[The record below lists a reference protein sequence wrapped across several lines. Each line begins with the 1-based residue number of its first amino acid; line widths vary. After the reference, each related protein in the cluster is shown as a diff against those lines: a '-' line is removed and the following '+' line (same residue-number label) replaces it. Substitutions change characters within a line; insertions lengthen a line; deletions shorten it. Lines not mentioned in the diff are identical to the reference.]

1 MLDVR
6 SEIDIIGLFVRQPN
20 KGISSARFVLKPN
33 YLMKKIYLHKVEKQI
48 ARHNTIRDINKQIV
62 LNYVRA
68 RAPIS
73 RAEIARET
81 SLQRS
86 TVSAIIDDLQLE
98 GLIEEIGTGDSTGGR
113 KPTLLRLK
121 TGTPVAI
128 GVDVTPRETTVVLSD
143 LAGNLLETEEFP
155 TSSDINYM
163 NKQILAKVSNFV
175 DLYPEANLEVGISVP
190 GIADQ
195 TSGEIL
201 YVPYFQWSNWDIG
214 RQITEQTGMEV
225 VIENDANAV
234 ALAELWFGNE
244 EIRRTR
250 NVVMVF
256 VGEGIGTGIVI
267 DGQVY
272 RGENGAA
279 GEFGHMFVSENA
291 PVTCSCGRRDC
302 WEAHAS
308 EKALLQRYASSNGS
322 AGQGSID
329 IDHLIGLAQNGE
341 ARAIN
346 KLKENAKYLGIGISN
361 LLIGFSP
368 QAVVISG
375 SITKAWDMIKDEI
388 EEAGRRSIRQ
398 EVKTTKIVPS
408 ALGDRPSILG
418 SISLVLARK
427 FASAN

>member
-1 MLDVR
+1 M
-6 SEIDIIGLFVRQPN
+6 GLFVHTTN
-20 KGISSARFVLKPN
+20 KLIRSPLLGRAPFFLSK
-33 YLMKKIYLHKVEKQI
+33 MKKIYLHKVEKQI

-62 LNYVRA
+62 LNYVRS

-86 TVSAIIDDLQLE
+86 TVSAIVDDLQDE
-98 GLIEEIGTGDSTGGR
+98 GLIEETGTGDSTGGR
-113 KPTLLRLK
+113 KPTLLRLR
-121 TGTPVAI
+121 TGKPVAI
-128 GVDVTPRETTVVLSD
+128 GVDVTPSLTTVVLAD
-143 LAGNLLETEEFP
+143 LAGNILESEEFP
-155 TSSDINYM
+155 TSADIQYM
-163 NKQILAKVSNFV
+163 DKQILAKVTHFV
-175 DLYPEANLEVGISVP
+175 NAYPDSDLEVGVSIP

-214 RQITEQTGMEV
+214 NKITAATGASV
-225 VIENDANAV
+225 VIENDANAI

-244 EIRRTR
+244 EIKRTK
-250 NVVMVF
+250 NFIMVF
-256 VGEGIGTGIVI
+256 VAEGIGTGIII

-279 GEFGHMFVSENA
+279 GEFGHMFVAEDA
-291 PVTCSCGRRDC
+291 PVDCSCGRRDC

-308 EKALLQRYASSNGS
+308 EKALLFRYQDTNGGASNSSMN
-322 AGQGSID
+322 IEN
-329 IDHLIGLAQNGE
+329 LIGLAQNGE
-341 ARAIN
+341 ERALC

-368 QAVVISG
+368 QAIVISG
-375 SITKAWDMIKDEI
+375 SITKAWDLIKEEI
-388 EEAGRRSIRQ
+388 QEAGKRSIRQ
-398 EVKTTKIVPS
+398 EVKMAEIIPS
-408 ALGDRPSILG
+408 SLGDRPSILG

>member
-1 MLDVR
+1 
-6 SEIDIIGLFVRQPN
+6 
-20 KGISSARFVLKPN
+20 
-33 YLMKKIYLHKVEKQI
+33 MKKIYLHKVEKQI

-68 RAPIS
+68 RTPIS
-73 RAEIARET
+73 RADIARET

-86 TVSAIIDDLQLE
+86 TVSAIVDDLQLE

-113 KPTLLRLK
+113 KPTLLQLK
-121 TGTPVAI
+121 SGTPVAI
-128 GVDVTPRETTVVLSD
+128 GVDVTPRETTVVLAD
-143 LAGNLLETEEFP
+143 LAGNILKSDEFP
-155 TSSDINYM
+155 TSSDIDYM
-163 NKQILAKVSNFV
+163 NKQILAKVKFFA
-175 DLYPEANLEVGISVP
+175 DLYPESNLEVGLSIP

-214 RQITEQTGMEV
+214 RQITDQTGLEV

-234 ALAELWFGNE
+234 ALAELWFGAD
-244 EIRRTR
+244 EIKRTR
-250 NVVMVF
+250 NFVMVF

-291 PVTCSCGRRDC
+291 PVNCSCGRRDC

-308 EKALLQRYASSNGS
+308 EKALLKRYETSNGTRGS
-322 AGQGSID
+322 GQID
-329 IDHLIGLAQNGE
+329 VDHLIALAQNGE
-341 ARAIN
+341 ARALD

-375 SITKAWDMIKDEI
+375 TITKAWDLIKDEI
-388 EEAGRRSIRQ
+388 EEAGQRSIRQ
-398 EVKTTKIVPS
+398 EVKKTRIIPS
-408 ALGDRPSILG
+408 SLGDRPSILG

>member
-1 MLDVR
+1 
-6 SEIDIIGLFVRQPN
+6 
-20 KGISSARFVLKPN
+20 
-33 YLMKKIYLHKVEKQI
+33 MKKIYLHKVEKQI

-68 RAPIS
+68 RSPIS

-86 TVSAIIDDLQLE
+86 TVSAIVDELQAE
-98 GLIEEIGTGDSTGGR
+98 ELIEETGTGDSTGGR
-113 KPTLLRLK
+113 KPTLLKLR
-121 TGTPVAI
+121 TGKPVAI
-128 GVDVTPRETTVVLSD
+128 GVDITPSVTTIVLAD
-143 LAGNLLETEEFP
+143 LAGNLLEVDEFP
-155 TSSDINYM
+155 TSSDIQYM
-163 NKQILAKVSNFV
+163 NKQILTKVK
-175 DLYPEANLEVGISVP
+175 DLVHRYPDAGLEVGMSIP

-214 RQITEQTGMEV
+214 RQIIDQTGASV

-234 ALAELWFGNE
+234 ALAELWFGND
-244 EIRRTR
+244 EIKRMR
-250 NVVMVF
+250 NFIMVF
-256 VGEGIGTGIVI
+256 VAEGIGTGIII

-279 GEFGHMFVSENA
+279 GEFGHMFVGDDA
-291 PVTCSCGRRDC
+291 PVDCSCGRRDC

-308 EKALLQRYASSNGS
+308 EKALLQRYLNSHGNG
-322 AGQGSID
+322 GGGSMVIE
-329 IDHLIGLAQNGE
+329 HLIGLANNGE
-341 ARAIN
+341 QRAIEQL
-346 KLKENAKYLGIGISN
+346 KLNGKYLGIGISN

-368 QAVVISG
+368 QAIVISG
-375 SITKAWDMIKDEI
+375 SITKAWDLIKDEI
-388 EEAGRRSIRQ
+388 QKAGQRSIRQ
-398 EVKTTKIVPS
+398 EVKTTEIIPS
-408 ALGDRPSILG
+408 SLGEKPSILG

>member
-1 MLDVR
+1 
-6 SEIDIIGLFVRQPN
+6 
-20 KGISSARFVLKPN
+20 
-33 YLMKKIYLHKVEKQI
+33 MKKIYLHKVEKQI

-68 RAPIS
+68 RTPIS
-73 RAEIARET
+73 RADIARET

-86 TVSAIIDDLQLE
+86 TVSAIVDDLQLE

-113 KPTLLRLK
+113 KPTLLQLK
-121 TGTPVAI
+121 SGTPVAI
-128 GVDVTPRETTVVLSD
+128 GVDVTPRETTVVLAD
-143 LAGNLLETEEFP
+143 LAGNILKSDEFP
-155 TSSDINYM
+155 TSSDIDYM
-163 NKQILAKVSNFV
+163 NKQILAKVKFFA
-175 DLYPEANLEVGISVP
+175 DLYPESNLEVGLSIP

-214 RQITEQTGMEV
+214 RQITDQTGLEV

-234 ALAELWFGNE
+234 ALAELWFGAD
-244 EIRRTR
+244 EIKRTR
-250 NVVMVF
+250 NFVMVF

-308 EKALLQRYASSNGS
+308 EKALLKRYETSNGTRGS
-322 AGQGSID
+322 GQID
-329 IDHLIGLAQNGE
+329 VDHLIALAQNGE
-341 ARAIN
+341 ARALD

-375 SITKAWDMIKDEI
+375 TITKAWDLIKDEI
-388 EEAGRRSIRQ
+388 EEAGQRSIRQ
-398 EVKTTKIVPS
+398 EVKKTRIIPS
-408 ALGDRPSILG
+408 SLGDRPSILG

>member
-1 MLDVR
+1 
-6 SEIDIIGLFVRQPN
+6 
-20 KGISSARFVLKPN
+20 
-33 YLMKKIYLHKVEKQI
+33 MKKIYLHKVESQI

-68 RAPIS
+68 RSPIS
-73 RAEIARET
+73 RADIARET

-86 TVSAIIDDLQLE
+86 TVSAIVDELQAE

-113 KPTLLRLK
+113 KPTLLKLR
-121 TGTPVAI
+121 TGKPVAI
-128 GVDVTPRETTVVLSD
+128 GVDVTPSVTTVVLAD
-143 LAGNLLETEEFP
+143 LAGSLLEKDEFP
-155 TSSDINYM
+155 TSSDIRYM
-163 NKQILAKVSNFV
+163 DTQILTKVKSLV
-175 DLYPEANLEVGISVP
+175 ERYPDANLEVGMSIP

-214 RQITEQTGMEV
+214 RQITEQTGASV

-234 ALAELWFGNE
+234 ALAELWFGND
-244 EIRRTR
+244 EIKRMR
-250 NVVMVF
+250 NFIMVF
-256 VGEGIGTGIVI
+256 VAEGIGTGIII

-279 GEFGHMFVSENA
+279 GEFGHMFVGEDA
-291 PVTCSCGRRDC
+291 PVDCSCGRRDC

-308 EKALLQRYASSNGS
+308 EKALLQRYLNSHGNG
-322 AGQGSID
+322 GGGSMNIE
-329 IDHLIGLAQNGE
+329 HLIGLATNGE
-341 ARAIN
+341 QRAIDQL
-346 KLKENAKYLGIGISN
+346 KLNAKYLGIGISN

-368 QAVVISG
+368 QAIVISG
-375 SITKAWDMIKDEI
+375 SITKAWDLIKDEI
-388 EEAGRRSIRQ
+388 QEAGQRSIRQ
-398 EVKTTKIVPS
+398 EVKMTEIIPS
-408 ALGDRPSILG
+408 SLGERPSILG